1 MKLKYLTHKYY
12 FLFLLI
18 LMILSGYLFSAFY
31 GEAKKNAI
39 KTLNTNHM
47 FHAKKAAK
55 EIETFFEQWIE
66 RLTFI
71 SKDKSII
78 SLDKFGKKKMQ
89 FFLDTHRDEIS
100 GITRTDASGK
110 ILFTIPNIK
119 DVTGKDISYQ
129 QHIKEVM
136 LTHKPVISD
145 VFKAERGFDTVA
157 VHVPVFRGKDYDG
170 TIGVLINFQI
180 IAKRSL
186 EQIRIGET
194 GYAWMISRDGTE
206 LYCPVPGHTGKS
218 VFENCK
224 DFPSIIAMV
233 RNMLEGKEGVT
244 TYKFDKIKDI
254 SVKTIKKHAFYMPI
268 RLANTYWSIVVAS
281 SENEI
286 MEYLENFRNKLIA
299 IMCFLLFGSIL
310 LSYQG
315 IKAWGIIQEEK
326 RRANAENK
334 LRESERRLGY
344 IIDFL
349 PEAILA
355 IDKDGKVIVWNK
367 AIEEMTG
374 YSAESMLG
382 KGDYEYAIPFYG
394 KRRPI
399 LIDFVKTWDDEIEKQ
414 YTFINKEGN
423 TLYTETSV
431 PCVRG
436 QNRILW
442 GKASPLYDSQGNVA
456 GAIESIHDLT
466 ERKLAED
473 ELFREK
479 EKLLTIFEN
488 APFSMVLIDK
498 EGRFVYINPMHI
510 NMFGY
515 TSSEIPDGRTW
526 FKKAFPD
533 EAYRKEAIS
542 AWINDI
548 KTHAVG
554 EGRRRIFNVTCR
566 DGSLKLINFIPVML
580 SNGDNI
586 MVCEDITERKKMEEQ
601 LANAQKMEA
610 IGTLAGGIAHD
621 FNNILM
627 GIQGH
632 TSLMLL
638 DASTN
643 HTHFERLKR
652 IEDLINSASKLTKQ
666 LLGFARGG
674 KYDVKPVNINELIKK
689 TSSIFERTK
698 KEISINCVYEDDIW
712 TVEADQNQIEQVLLN
727 LYLNAWQ
734 AMPDGGNITL
744 ETKNEHIEE
753 YNQNVHFLKP
763 GRYVKISVID
773 TGIGMDEKTKERIFE
788 PFFTTKEIG
797 KGTGLGLAMVYG
809 IIKNHNGFINVISSK
824 GHGTIFE
831 IYLPSSEKH
840 ILKVE
845 DTKQDIKQGS
855 ETLLIVDDEKSV
867 LDVTKEILES
877 LGYTVYSAENG
888 EKAIK
893 IYKEKKDEIHLILL
907 DMIMPGLSGNET
919 FDRIKEINPSV
930 KVVLSTGYSLNVQ
943 AQRIMDKGCDGFLY
957 KPFDI
962 VQLST
967 KIHEVLKKHA

>member
-12 FLFLLI
+12 FLFLLF

-39 KTLNTNHM
+39 KALNTNHM

-55 EIETFFEQWIE
+55 EIETFFDHWIE
-66 RLTFI
+66 GLTFV

-89 FFLDTHRDEIS
+89 FFLDTHKDEIS
-100 GITRTDASGK
+100 VITRIDARGK
-110 ILFTIPNIK
+110 ILFTTPSIK

-355 IDKDGKVIVWNK
+355 IDKDGKIIVWNK

-399 LIDFVKTWDDEIEKQ
+399 LIDFVTKWDDEIEKQ
-414 YTFINKEGN
+414 YSFINKEGN

-436 QNRILW
+436 KNRILW

-488 APFSMVLIDK
+488 APFGMVLIDK
-498 EGRFVYINPMHI
+498 EGRFVYMNPMHI

-554 EGRRRIFNVTCR
+554 EGRRRTFNVTCK
-566 DGSLKLINFIPVML
+566 DGSLKLVNFIPVML

-919 FDRIKEINPSV
+919 FDRIKEINPSA
-930 KVVLSTGYSLNVQ
+930 KVVLSTGYSLNIQ

-957 KPFDI
+957 KPFDM

>member
-55 EIETFFEQWIE
+55 EIETFFDHWIE
-66 RLTFI
+66 GLTFV

-170 TIGVLINFQI
+170 TVAVLINFQI

-194 GYAWMISRDGTE
+194 GNAKMISRDGTE

-218 VFENCK
+218 VFENSK
-224 DFPSIIAMV
+224 DFPSIIAMT

-244 TYKFDKIKDI
+244 TYEFDMIKGK

-286 MEYLENFRNKLIA
+286 MEYLEHFRNKLIA

-399 LIDFVKTWDDEIEKQ
+399 LIDFVTKWDDEIEKQ
-414 YTFINKEGN
+414 YSFINKEGN

-566 DGSLKLINFIPVML
+566 DGSLKLVNFIPVML

-957 KPFDI
+957 KPFDM

-967 KIHEVLKKHA
+967 KIHEVLKKHV

>member
-1 MKLKYLTHKYY
+1 
-12 FLFLLI
+12 
-18 LMILSGYLFSAFY
+18 
-31 GEAKKNAI
+31 
-39 KTLNTNHM
+39 
-47 FHAKKAAK
+47 
-55 EIETFFEQWIE
+55 
-66 RLTFI
+66 
-71 SKDKSII
+71 
-78 SLDKFGKKKMQ
+78 
-89 FFLDTHRDEIS
+89 
-100 GITRTDASGK
+100 
-110 ILFTIPNIK
+110 
-119 DVTGKDISYQ
+119 
-129 QHIKEVM
+129 
-136 LTHKPVISD
+136 
-145 VFKAERGFDTVA
+145 
-157 VHVPVFRGKDYDG
+157 
-170 TIGVLINFQI
+170 
-180 IAKRSL
+180 
-186 EQIRIGET
+186 
-194 GYAWMISRDGTE
+194 
-206 LYCPVPGHTGKS
+206 
-218 VFENCK
+218 
-224 DFPSIIAMV
+224 
-233 RNMLEGKEGVT
+233 
-244 TYKFDKIKDI
+244 
-254 SVKTIKKHAFYMPI
+254 
-268 RLANTYWSIVVAS
+268 
-281 SENEI
+281 
-286 MEYLENFRNKLIA
+286 
-299 IMCFLLFGSIL
+299 
-310 LSYQG
+310 
-315 IKAWGIIQEEK
+315 
-326 RRANAENK
+326 
-334 LRESERRLGY
+334 
-344 IIDFL
+344 
-349 PEAILA
+349 
-355 IDKDGKVIVWNK
+355 
-367 AIEEMTG
+367 
-374 YSAESMLG
+374 
-382 KGDYEYAIPFYG
+382 
-394 KRRPI
+394 
-399 LIDFVKTWDDEIEKQ
+399 
-414 YTFINKEGN
+414 
-423 TLYTETSV
+423 
-431 PCVRG
+431 
-436 QNRILW
+436 
-442 GKASPLYDSQGNVA
+442 
-456 GAIESIHDLT
+456 
-466 ERKLAED
+466 
-473 ELFREK
+473 
-479 EKLLTIFEN
+479 
-488 APFSMVLIDK
+488 
-498 EGRFVYINPMHI
+498 
-510 NMFGY
+510 
-515 TSSEIPDGRTW
+515 
-526 FKKAFPD
+526 
-533 EAYRKEAIS
+533 
-542 AWINDI
+542 
-548 KTHAVG
+548 
-554 EGRRRIFNVTCR
+554 
-566 DGSLKLINFIPVML
+566 
-580 SNGDNI
+580 
-586 MVCEDITERKKMEEQ
+586 
-601 LANAQKMEA
+601 
-610 IGTLAGGIAHD
+610 
-621 FNNILM
+621 
-627 GIQGH
+627 
-632 TSLMLL
+632 MLL

-712 TVEADQNQIEQVLLN
+712 TMEADQNQIEQVLLN

-907 DMIMPGLSGNET
+907 DMIMPGISGNET